1 MSANMIKTP
10 LNSWHKENG
19 AKMVPFAGWE
29 MPVQYSGII
38 DEHKQ
43 TRNKAALFD
52 ISHMGEFFIS
62 GPGAAD
68 SLGQIVTHNLATLS
82 PGKCRYGFM
91 LNSSGGILDDL
102 IVYRMGENNFML
114 VVNGACLKSDF
125 EWIKANLESGI
136 KIEDKSMQTAK
147 IDLQG
152 PLSIEVLEET
162 MPDHDWRNLKYFN
175 FWDTEW
181 QGIPLKISRTGYTGE
196 LGYEIYLP
204 WDNAR
209 DIWEALAK
217 SDKVKP
223 AGLGARDTLRLE
235 AGLPLY
241 GQDLDTEHTPE
252 EAGYSFM
259 LKSEAEYTGKDA
271 LGQIKSRLI
280 PLKIPGRR
288 AARHGSSVFLDAQK
302 VGEVTSGSFAPSLGH
317 CIALA
322 YVEREAAA
330 RDQFTVPVA
339 KTELSAEKT
348 ELPFYK
354 LGTSRKKLK

>member
-1 MSANMIKTP
+1 MTEDLNKTP
-10 LNSWHKENG
+10 LDSWHRENR

-38 DEHKQ
+38 EEHKH
-43 TRNKAALFD
+43 TRESAALFD

-62 GPGAAD
+62 GENAAEN
-68 SLGQIVTHNLATLS
+68 LAKIVTHNLATLS

-91 LNSSGGILDDL
+91 LNQNGGVLDDL
-102 IVYRMGENNFML
+102 IVYRLQENRFML
-114 VVNGACLKSDF
+114 VVNAACAESDLK
-125 EWIKANLESGI
+125 WISSGLDSGV

-152 PLSIEVLEET
+152 PLSINVLEET
-162 MPDHDWRNLKYFN
+162 IPGHDWRDLKYFN
-175 FWDTEW
+175 FRDVNW

-209 DIWEALAK
+209 SVWEALAK
-217 SDKVKP
+217 SDKIKP

-235 AGLPLY
+235 AGLSLY
-241 GQDLDTEHTPE
+241 GQDLDTEHTPV

-259 LKSEAEYTGKDA
+259 LKSEAEFTGKNA
-271 LGQIKSRLI
+271 LNEVKSRLV
-280 PLKIPGRR
+280 PLKIRGRR
-288 AARHGSSVFLDAQK
+288 AARHGAFVYLHGEK

-322 YVEREAAA
+322 YIDADKA
-330 RDQFTVPVA
+330 DNPQFTIPLA

-348 ELPFYK
+348 ELPFYE
-354 LGTSRKKLK
+354 GTARMKLK

>member
-1 MSANMIKTP
+1 MAEDLNKTP
-10 LNSWHKENG
+10 LDSWHRENG

-29 MPVQYSGII
+29 MPVQYTGII
-38 DEHKQ
+38 DEHKH
-43 TRNKAALFD
+43 TRSSAALFD

-62 GPGAAD
+62 GDSAAK
-68 SLGQIVTHNLATLS
+68 SLGKIVTHNLATLS

-91 LNSSGGILDDL
+91 LNNNGGVLDDL
-102 IVYRMGENNFML
+102 IVYRLEENRFML
-114 VVNGACLKSDF
+114 VVNGACIKSDF
-125 EWIKANLESGI
+125 EWISSKLDSGTR
-136 KIEDKSMQTAK
+136 IEDRSMQTAK

-162 MPDHDWRNLKYFN
+162 MPDHDWRELKYFN
-175 FWDTEW
+175 FWDVEW
-181 QGIPLKISRTGYTGE
+181 QGIQLKVSRTGYTGE

-209 DIWEALAK
+209 TVWEALAG

-235 AGLPLY
+235 AGLLLY
-241 GQDLDTEHTPE
+241 GQDLDTEHTPV

-259 LKSEAEYTGKDA
+259 LKSEAEYTGKNA
-271 LGQIKSRLI
+271 LDKVKSRLI
-280 PLKIPGRR
+280 PLAISGRR
-288 AARHGSSVFLDAQK
+288 AARHGSPVYVDGQK

-322 YVEREAAA
+322 YIETDKADNEE
-330 RDQFTVPVA
+330 FTIPLA
-339 KTELSAEKT
+339 KTELNAKKAV
-348 ELPFYK
+348 LPFYE
-354 LGTSRKKLK
+354 GTARMKLK